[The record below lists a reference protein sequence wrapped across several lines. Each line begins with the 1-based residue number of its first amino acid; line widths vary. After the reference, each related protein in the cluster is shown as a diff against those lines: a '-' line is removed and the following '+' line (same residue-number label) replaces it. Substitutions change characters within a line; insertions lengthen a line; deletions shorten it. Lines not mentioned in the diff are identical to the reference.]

1 LLIEALGVHLVSEAD
16 LVLLV
21 LIIGRIGIPP
31 PGRIISVTPS
41 TAESE
46 SEAVISEVSGADS
59 QIARKIKV
67 PGIQAAGRKLRTGRA
82 PGE

>member
-1 LLIEALGVHLVSEAD
+1 LLIEALGVHLVGEAD

-31 PGRIISVTPS
+31 PVRIISVTPS

-46 SEAVISEVSGADS
+46 AVISEFSGADS
-59 QIARKIKV
+59 QIARTIKV
-67 PGIQAAGRKLRTGRA
+67 PGIQAAGQKLRTGCA

>member
-1 LLIEALGVHLVSEAD
+1 LGVHLVGEAD

-31 PGRIISVTPS
+31 PVRIVSVTPS

-46 SEAVISEVSGADS
+46 AVISEFSGAES
-59 QIARKIKV
+59 QIASVIKV
-67 PGIQAAGRKLRTGRA
+67 PGIQAAGRELRTKRA